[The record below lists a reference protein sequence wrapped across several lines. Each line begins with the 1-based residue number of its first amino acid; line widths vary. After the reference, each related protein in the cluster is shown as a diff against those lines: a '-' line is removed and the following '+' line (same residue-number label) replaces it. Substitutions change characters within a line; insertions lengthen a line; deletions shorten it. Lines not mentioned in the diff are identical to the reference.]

1 MPCRLSRLR
10 PPLGITMRV
19 FSLLLVSL
27 VAPSCAYRF
36 TNERLV
42 RPEGIRTIAVEAVF
56 DTSREVI
63 PHEILWESLQSA
75 FASDGHL
82 RLVSQG
88 QADALVRA
96 HLKQAS
102 ISATG
107 TEQLN
112 GPRKEPVPFKS
123 DSPPPPSEYPTL
135 TQASRYKDTAVLQT
149 VVDVEVWNLWTR
161 SLLFRQTYSLGEN
174 FRAVHQT
181 KNGEFTT
188 AANDFLRYDE
198 AAIARFQ
205 SISRSIAQSV
215 VRDLLVR

>member
-1 MPCRLSRLR
+1 MSHSPSWLFPKSTKITTFFVLFLW
-10 PPLGITMRV
+10 PLV
-19 FSLLLVSL
+19 FSG
-27 VAPSCAYRF
+27 CAYRF

-56 DTSREVI
+56 DTSREVL
-63 PHEILWESLQSA
+63 PHEVLWESLQSA

-82 RLVSQG
+82 RLVSQS

-96 HLKQAS
+96 HLKQAT

-112 GPRKEPVPFKS
+112 GPRKEPLPFNGNT
-123 DSPPPPSEYPTL
+123 PPSPSEYPTL

-149 VVDVEVWNLWTR
+149 VVEVEVWNLWTR

-198 AAIARFQ
+198 AAMARFQ
-205 SISRSIAQSV
+205 NISRNIAQSV

>member
-1 MPCRLSRLR
+1 M
-10 PPLGITMRV
+10 
-19 FSLLLVSL
+19 
-27 VAPSCAYRF
+27 
-36 TNERLV
+36 

-56 DTSREVI
+56 DTSREVL
-63 PHEILWESLQSA
+63 PHEILWESLQAA

-82 RLVSQG
+82 RLVSQS

-112 GPRKEPVPFKS
+112 GPRQEPVPFKGS
-123 DSPPPPSEYPTL
+123 TPPSPSEYPPL
-135 TQASRYKDTAVLQT
+135 TQASRYKDTAVLQS
-149 VVDVEVWNLWTR
+149 VVEVEVWNLWTR
-161 SLLFRQTYSLGEN
+161 SLLLRQTYSLAEN

-198 AAIARFQ
+198 AAMARFQ
-205 SISRSIAQSV
+205 SLSRNIAQAV